1 MPIIPSPP
9 EREGKGEG
17 DHLCLCHYETV
28 SNSTIFSA
36 LTISFLYNDCMR
48 HIDEI
53 CKKYDLALCYLF
65 GSRQEQGKDIL
76 EGRYVEIEDIE
87 SDIDFAVLF
96 TSQPE
101 SALETYASL
110 SLDLQE
116 LVSPFRADILFL
128 HEVDHLIQLEAI
140 KGINIY
146 AINNEFQDAYE
157 EKVMMLASDELE
169 IFKLNEKDLFEA
181 IENGYFE
188 FEYKA
193 D

>member
-1 MPIIPSPP
+1 
-9 EREGKGEG
+9 
-17 DHLCLCHYETV
+17 
-28 SNSTIFSA
+28 
-36 LTISFLYNDCMR
+36 MR
-48 HIDEI
+48 RIDEI
-53 CKKYDLALCYLF
+53 CKKYNIALCYLF

-76 EGRYVEIEDIE
+76 EGRHVEIEDIE

-96 TSQPE
+96 IKSPKNP
-101 SALETYASL
+101 LETYASL

-116 LVSPFRADILFL
+116 LVSPFRADLLFL

-140 KGINIY
+140 NGINIY
-146 AINNEFQDAYE
+146 AMNNDFREGYE

>member
-1 MPIIPSPP
+1 M
-9 EREGKGEG
+9 
-17 DHLCLCHYETV
+17 
-28 SNSTIFSA
+28 
-36 LTISFLYNDCMR
+36 SFLYNDYMR
-48 HIDEI
+48 RIDEI
-53 CKKYDLALCYLF
+53 CKKYNIALCYLF
-65 GSRQEQGKDIL
+65 GSQQKQGKAIL
-76 EGRYVEIEDIE
+76 EGRYSEIVDVE

-96 TSQPE
+96 MKPPE

-116 LVSPFRADILFL
+116 LVSPFRADLLFL

-140 KGINIY
+140 NGINIY
-146 AINNEFQDAYE
+146 SINNDFRDAYE

-193 D
+193 N